1 MKKIFTFIAAVLFAG
16 SMMAANLL
24 TIDFTQGQGEWT
36 IDNKELGGVD
46 FVWAQSSQYGM
57 KATGYVNSTNH
68 ATEAWL
74 ISPAIDLSAVEAAT
88 LSFSHARRY
97 GDNSQLSVKA
107 KAGEGAWAD
116 LSVSAWPDGSSWTFI
131 DATADLAS
139 YVGQAGVQIAFVYT
153 STAEGGATWEI
164 KSVTV
169 ADQGGAVTPVDPT
182 DDADVTFTPA
192 DFEGQGQAA
201 TLETPGGAVT
211 ATKNG
216 VTVATDNGYGHNL
229 ALRVYAN
236 GHFSITSAT
245 EQIGK
250 IKFQFYSTYDGG
262 LDQEVVVN
270 GMSYEVASM
279 AKQARI
285 EKIQVYFGTAEE
297 IEIEPIT
304 VAKAIEI
311 AQALTPEVG
320 STATTAEKYYVKGFI
335 VGTSSKYENTWYMA
349 DEAGAYGEFEAYKCA
364 SVDYEVAE
372 GDLVIVTGKISNYH
386 GEGQNG
392 EYNSYEISG
401 GTLKHVYAEG
411 IENVVMTE
419 KAQKVIVDGV
429 LYIVRD
435 GKMYNVQGAQV
446 R

>member
-1 MKKIFTFIAAVLFAG
+1 MKKFFSFMAAALFAG
-16 SMMAANLL
+16 SMLAANLL
-24 TIDFTQGQGEWT
+24 SIDFTQGQGEWT
-36 IDNKELGGVD
+36 IDNKELGGLD

-57 KATGYVNSTNH
+57 KATGYANSTNH

-74 ISPAIDLSAVEAAT
+74 ISPAIDLSVVSAAT

-116 LSVSAWPDGSSWTFI
+116 LSVSAWPDGSNWTFI

-169 ADQGGAVTPVDPT
+169 ADQVDPT

-201 TLETPGGAVT
+201 TLDTPGGAVST
-211 ATKNG
+211 TKNG
-216 VTVATDNGYGHNL
+216 VTVATYNGFGHNL
-229 ALRVYAN
+229 ALRVYKGA
-236 GHFSITSAT
+236 HFSITSTT

-270 GMSYEVASM
+270 GMSYEVESM
-279 AKQARI
+279 ASQARI
-285 EKIQVYFGTAEE
+285 EKIQIYFGSSDPVVL
-297 IEIEPIT
+297 EPIT
-304 VAKAIEI
+304 VAEALQI
-311 AQALTPEVG
+311 AQALTPEKTKSA
-320 STATTAEKYYVKGFI
+320 STADKYAVKGFV
-335 VGTSSKYENTWYMA
+335 VGISTKNENTFYLA
-349 DEAGAYGEFEAYKCA
+349 DEVGAYGEFEAYKCS

-372 GDLVIVTGKISNYH
+372 GDLVIVTGKIQHYW
-386 GEGQNG
+386 GESASSG
-392 EYNSYEISG
+392 EYHSYEISG
-401 GTLKHVYAEG
+401 GTLVHVYGQG
-411 IENVVMTE
+411 IENVTLTE
-419 KAQKVIVDGV
+419 KANKVMVDGV

-435 GKMYNVQGAQV
+435 GKMFNVQGAQV

>member
-1 MKKIFTFIAAVLFAG
+1 MNVLGIDTSNYTTSVAVV
-16 SMMAANLL
+16 
-24 TIDFTQGQGEWT
+24 GED
-36 IDNKELGGVD
+36 I
-46 FVWAQSSQYGM
+46 
-57 KATGYVNSTNH
+57 
-68 ATEAWL
+68 
-74 ISPAIDLSAVEAAT
+74 
-88 LSFSHARRY
+88 
-97 GDNSQLSVKA
+97 
-107 KAGEGAWAD
+107 
-116 LSVSAWPDGSSWTFI
+116 
-131 DATADLAS
+131 
-139 YVGQAGVQIAFVYT
+139 T
-153 STAEGGATWEI
+153 ST
-164 KSVTV
+164 
-169 ADQGGAVTPVDPT
+169 
-182 DDADVTFTPA
+182 
-192 DFEGQGQAA
+192 
-201 TLETPGGAVT
+201 
-211 ATKNG
+211 
-216 VTVATDNGYGHNL
+216 
-229 ALRVYAN
+229 
-236 GHFSITSAT
+236 T

-297 IEIEPIT
+297 IKVEPIT
-304 VAKAIEI
+304 VAEAITI

-349 DEAGAYGEFEAYKCA
+349 DEAGAYGEFQAFRC
-364 SVDYEVAE
+364 SSIDYAVSE
-372 GDLVIVTGKISNYH
+372 GDLVIVSGKISNYH

-392 EYNSYEISG
+392 EFYSYEISG
-401 GTLKHVYAEG
+401 GVLEHVYAEG

-435 GKMYNVQGAQV
+435 GKMFNVQGAQV